1 MGRLDNKTAVVTGA
15 GSGIGKATALLF
27 AREGANVAGA
37 DLDVSDLPPHIE
49 SVRCDVSRGDDVKR
63 LTETALDRF
72 GAIDILVNNAGVVL
86 PGTITETT
94 DEEWGRLI
102 DVNLRGTYLCSRYA
116 VAEMLKRGRGAI
128 VNNASINALMGNLR
142 LAVYSATKG
151 GIVALTRAMAID
163 YAPQIRVN
171 CVCPGTIEGT
181 RMLAASLAAAENT
194 EQARA
199 YHLAKHPLGRFG
211 RPEDVA
217 HAILFLA
224 SDEASF
230 ITGVALPVDG
240 GRSIR

>member
-1 MGRLDNKTAVVTGA
+1 MGRLENKVAVITGA
-15 GSGIGKATALLF
+15 GSGIGRATALLF
-27 AREGANVAGA
+27 EREGAKVAGA
-37 DLDVSDLPPHIE
+37 DLDISDPPPGIKA
-49 SVRCDVSRGDDVKR
+49 VRCDVSSEDDVER
-63 LTETALDRF
+63 LIETVLDTF
-72 GAIDILVNNAGVVL
+72 GKIDILVNNAGIVL

-94 DEEWGRLI
+94 DDQWRRLI
-102 DVNLRGTYLCSRYA
+102 DVNLRGAFLCSKHA
-116 VAEMLKRGRGAI
+116 VPEMLKRGGGAI

-163 YAPQIRVN
+163 YAPHIRVN

-181 RMLAASLAAAENT
+181 RMLAASIAAAEDQ
-194 EQARA
+194 EEACR
-199 YHLAKHPLGRFG
+199 YHLAKHPMGRFG

-224 SDEASF
+224 SDESSF

>member
-1 MGRLDNKTAVVTGA
+1 MGRLENRVAVVTGA
-15 GSGIGKATALLF
+15 GSGIGLATALLF
-27 AREGANVAGA
+27 AREGAKVAGA
-37 DLDVSDLPPHIE
+37 DLDTSGLPPGIRA
-49 SVRCDVSRGDDVKR
+49 VPCDVSIDDEVKR
-63 LTETALDRF
+63 LTGTVLDTF
-72 GAIDILVNNAGVVL
+72 GRIDILVNNAGIVL

-94 DEEWGRLI
+94 SDEWQRLI
-102 DVNLRGTYLCSRYA
+102 DVNLRGAFNCSKHA
-116 VAEMLKRGRGAI
+116 VPEMLKGGGGAI

-163 YAPQIRVN
+163 YAPSIRVN

-181 RMLAASLAAAENT
+181 RMLAASIAAAEDR
-194 EQARA
+194 EEARR
-199 YHLAKHPLGRFG
+199 YHLAKHPMGRFG